1 MGLLTT
7 YSAANRVV
15 DTALQVNYSRRIVF
29 GSWTYVSLNVTTTY
43 NQAWEYTRTAVK
55 TFRYVGMDRAT
66 AEDCAADLRALFTR
80 STKTTVWNGST
91 GAFDTGDAGD
101 ILMADVVCQHEDGG
115 MWSVTVSV
123 NEQDTRQSLLSN
135 LSPSSL
141 FAMEDARAYDLD
153 EGGSD

>member
-7 YSAANRVV
+7 YSAANRIV
-15 DTALQVNYSRRIVF
+15 DTALQVNYSRRLVF
-29 GSWTYVSLNVTTTY
+29 GSWTYLSLNVSTTY
-43 NQAWEYTRTAVK
+43 NQAWEYTRTAAK
-55 TFRYVGMDRAT
+55 TFRYVGMDKAT

-91 GAFDTGDAGD
+91 GAFDTGDAGS

-141 FAMEDARAYDLD
+141 FATENARRYDLD
-153 EGGSD
+153 EGGND